1 MENVD
6 SLWRVPVNHPAFA
19 GHFPGRPIV
28 PGVVLLDRALLL
40 AQAAQGGAARHDGGW
55 QVSQVKFL
63 SPCGPGDELVFEL
76 RPGPR
81 AGCAFTVRCGDRD
94 VAAGLLLPLPA

>member
-1 MENVD
+1 MAQLD
-6 SLWRVPVNHPAFA
+6 AAWRVPPDHPAFA

-40 AQAAQGGAARHDGGW
+40 AQVRDTAHQGGW
-55 QVSQVKFL
+55 QVGQAKFL

-76 RPGPR
+76 HPAPR
-81 AGCAFTVRCGDRD
+81 GGYTFTVRCGDRD
-94 VAAGLLLPLPA
+94 VASGHLTPAST

>member
-1 MENVD
+1 MLQDDFV
-6 SLWRVPVNHPAFA
+6 WRVPLDHPAFA

-40 AQAAQGGAARHDGGW
+40 AQARNTQLGGGW
-55 QVSQVKFL
+55 QVGQAKFL

-81 AGCAFTVRCGDRD
+81 EGYVFTVRCGDRD
-94 VAAGLLLPLPA
+94 VATGQLQPAPP